1 MKRKAAAAGTS
12 LEGYVRD
19 LITRDA
25 QDDRAALIEKLRAL
39 RDAQPPQTSDSTEY
53 IRRWR
58 DGGARRRLMVVV
70 DASCAVTWF
79 VPEAVGRW
87 SACLRPSCSSSRP
100 TC

>member
-1 MKRKAAAAGTS
+1 MAQVLVRQLDDAVVERVKRKAAAAGTS

-39 RDAQPPQTSDSTEY
+39 RAAQPRQTSDSTET

-58 DGGARRRLMVVV
+58 DGER
-70 DASCAVTWF
+70 DDD
-79 VPEAVGRW
+79 
-87 SACLRPSCSSSRP
+87 
-100 TC
+100 